1 MPHAEP
7 TEDSLQLERKDSL
20 NNRIIGLNIK
30 KYRKEKHLTQERL
43 AEALDISTVHMSHIE
58 GGSVSMSL
66 DLLLRICETL
76 GASPNQILE
85 GSYAPP
91 SSPERTSSSEL
102 LLGGL
107 SPELRL
113 LCCDMIELMKK
124 SPANIASSRVM
135 FGDTYKRPIVSRR
148 ISGRLCRTGV
158 I

>member
-1 MPHAEP
+1 MHW
-7 TEDSLQLERKDSL
+7 ERKDSL
-20 NNRIIGLNIK
+20 NTRIIGLNIK

-102 LLGGL
+102 LQGGL

-124 SPANIASSRVM
+124 SPAN
-135 FGDTYKRPIVSRR
+135 
-148 ISGRLCRTGV
+148 RTSENSTN
-158 I
+158 

>member
-1 MPHAEP
+1 M
-7 TEDSLQLERKDSL
+7 ERKDSL

-30 KYRKEKHLTQERL
+30 KYRKENHLTQERL

-102 LLGGL
+102 LQGGL
-107 SPELRL
+107 SPELLRVSAVADEGAAL
-113 LCCDMIELMKK
+113 PTRGCSWLRCGAV
-124 SPANIASSRVM
+124 PAVPGMGA
-135 FGDTYKRPIVSRR
+135 
-148 ISGRLCRTGV
+148 L
-158 I
+158 

>member
-1 MPHAEP
+1 MHW
-7 TEDSLQLERKDSL
+7 ERKDSL
-20 NNRIIGLNIK
+20 NTRIIGLNIK

-102 LLGGL
+102 LQGGL

-124 SPANIASSRVM
+124 ARQTGPLKI
-135 FGDTYKRPIVSRR
+135 RPIYPCLHPK
-148 ISGRLCRTGV
+148 ISSALPPKNICAGPVPVL
-158 I
+158 